1 MPMLAV
7 EVPGGPP
14 AGSPREAPPSAGG
27 VPPRG
32 ASFRGGARGMAAPA
46 GPTAALAKKARRH
59 SMALAGSAEN
69 LEKVRERIEAR
80 KQGGAQQGRGDS
92 RRDSFAS
99 LRSAGGSPDKPASAR
114 GGSAAGAVAAAV
126 QQQTAALQAA
136 MNQLEEERAALQEQ
150 ARALNVQLHLATRR
164 LHAEE
169 EGRKAAEAR
178 LAEAQAHEE
187 TLLETEE
194 KLREYA
200 GGLEDRLSAAKEAA
214 KAQEAKLRSAGE
226 EADGLRATL
235 DHAAGLEEKLRLA
248 TSTTLGWQQKCRA
261 LEEQVRD
268 LGRDRAAH
276 EAEQRRH
283 ERDLEVVKGH
293 STQFQLSLEKA
304 LEERARAQ
312 AGEAARGVEVEG
324 LQRAVRDLERR
335 LAADSL
341 ETLREESARLRE
353 HNVALVGRLEKD
365 QERIALVEERLEAS
379 SLETHGVRSEN
390 AELRRV
396 SRELEGRCLVA
407 EERAAGKAQELSAV
421 SDQLTQVAAGWQED
435 RLARLEA
442 SQDAVSLQAQVEV
455 LRKANSKLLLS
466 VKKEGQLR
474 EAAEGVSRHSAAR
487 LNTYSGLVDSLTAP
501 GVGATLL
508 QHSVA
513 PSQSLSAAGGGS
525 SLLTPSALL
534 RASPIRSLHFSR
546 ASTPAGTPRR
556 AAAGG
561 AASPA
566 PPLP

>member
-1 MPMLAV
+1 M
-7 EVPGGPP
+7 
-14 AGSPREAPPSAGG
+14 
-27 VPPRG
+27 
-32 ASFRGGARGMAAPA
+32 
-46 GPTAALAKKARRH
+46 
-59 SMALAGSAEN
+59 
-69 LEKVRERIEAR
+69 
-80 KQGGAQQGRGDS
+80 
-92 RRDSFAS
+92 
-99 LRSAGGSPDKPASAR
+99 
-114 GGSAAGAVAAAV
+114 
-126 QQQTAALQAA
+126 
-136 MNQLEEERAALQEQ
+136 
-150 ARALNVQLHLATRR
+150 
-164 LHAEE
+164 
-169 EGRKAAEAR
+169 
-178 LAEAQAHEE
+178 
-187 TLLETEE
+187 
-194 KLREYA
+194 
-200 GGLEDRLSAAKEAA
+200 
-214 KAQEAKLRSAGE
+214 
-226 EADGLRATL
+226 
-235 DHAAGLEEKLRLA
+235 
-248 TSTTLGWQQKCRA
+248 
-261 LEEQVRD
+261 
-268 LGRDRAAH
+268 
-276 EAEQRRH
+276 
-283 ERDLEVVKGH
+283 
-293 STQFQLSLEKA
+293 
-304 LEERARAQ
+304 
-312 AGEAARGVEVEG
+312 EVEG

-365 QERIALVEERLEAS
+365 QERMALVKERLEAS

-501 GVGATLL
+501 EVRATLL

-525 SLLTPSALL
+525 SLLRPSALL